1 MTKERDVSL
10 KRYGV
15 SKNRYRELKY
25 FCRQYGEKKKRL
37 RDLSGKGFLPA
48 DTDAAEE
55 KERLRAEL
63 ALLEETAEETDREV
77 SSYLLKAVT
86 EDGSFYSLG
95 VPMSSAAFYKRK
107 QEFFRR
113 LDEKRKQKG
122 Y

>member
-48 DTDAAEE
+48 DGDAAEE
-55 KERLRAEL
+55 RERLREEL
-63 ALLEETAEETDREV
+63 ALLEETDREV

-86 EDGSFYSLG
+86 EDRSFYSLG

-107 QEFFRR
+107 QAFFGR